1 MEDANIE
8 YKLDIPKNEKDF
20 KAEIVSF
27 LNTKGGEIFLGV
39 NDDGKLNQEIADSKK
54 KKWEETL
61 SNWIF
66 NAFSPDVTN
75 LISIYP
81 NENPFRI
88 KILEG
93 KKKPYFY
100 KNGEGFNGRGVY
112 IRIEST
118 KRLATS
124 NQVERM
130 IKSRDA
136 SDFETISIGRTDLTF
151 EYLKKRY
158 KEKGINF
165 NKKLCP

>member
-8 YKLDIPKNEKDF
+8 YKLDMPKNEKDF
-20 KAEIVSF
+20 KAEIISF
-27 LNTKGGEIFLGV
+27 LNTKGGEIFLGIS
-39 NDDGKLNQEIADSKK
+39 DDGKLNQEITDSKK

-100 KNGEGFNGRGVY
+100 KNGEGFNSRGIY
-112 IRIEST
+112 I
-118 KRLATS
+118 
-124 NQVERM
+124 
-130 IKSRDA
+130 
-136 SDFETISIGRTDLTF
+136 
-151 EYLKKRY
+151 
-158 KEKGINF
+158 
-165 NKKLCP
+165 